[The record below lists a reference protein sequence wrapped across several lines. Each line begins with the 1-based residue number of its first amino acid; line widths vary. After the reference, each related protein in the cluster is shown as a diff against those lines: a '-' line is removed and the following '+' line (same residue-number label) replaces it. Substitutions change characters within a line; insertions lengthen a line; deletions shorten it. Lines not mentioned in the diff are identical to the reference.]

1 MSRKKLP
8 KSLSVE
14 VTSLVDTNA
23 RRPTL
28 EGHWLFFKYKRAN
41 IRPIVMDPQLNNLT
55 GDAQRAYTGAQAELE
70 ASTPPNQITQ
80 SEARSRSGGRLDR
93 DDEGRDGEQRYRR
106 IRQPA
111 IGSPGN
117 RAEVEAAP
125 ALQNSD
131 VNMVTGQPRT
141 QSAMSESTS
150 ESMASVQASWNA
162 RLAQGAYGG
171 GQSQGMTGSLGL
183 QDDHSQ
189 VGWTPSQHGYGHPT
203 SQMYGGYAGYSGNG
217 QLQQPPYGY
226 RYTDN
231 IGLHWVWNQFTYS
244 YEPDLAEEAAQHPLP
259 PSTVS
264 HHSGYA
270 PSTASLE
277 DRMQRLP
284 TGQVRTTS
292 RAARALIPKPWQ
304 NEALASLGSAGKA
317 RDARDLSP
325 PNSMLID
332 MGVIILNTTAAL
344 QNPPPGREWICDMRT
359 NHSTVASTCNRL
371 HTRRAA
377 PPTVQ
382 TR

>member
-1 MSRKKLP
+1 M
-8 KSLSVE
+8 E
-14 VTSLVDTNA
+14 VASLVATNA
-23 RRPTL
+23 GRPTP
-28 EGHWLFFKYKRAN
+28 EGHRLFFKYKRAN
-41 IRPIVMDPQLNNLT
+41 IRPIVMDPQSDNLT
-55 GDAQRAYTGAQAELE
+55 GDAQRASTGAQAELE

-93 DDEGRDGEQRYRR
+93 DDEGRDGERRHHR

-111 IGSPGN
+111 IGSPGD

-125 ALQNSD
+125 APQNSD
-131 VNMVTGQPRT
+131 GNIATGQPRT
-141 QSAMSESTS
+141 QSAMSESTN
-150 ESMASVQASWNA
+150 ESMASVHASWNA

-183 QDDHSQ
+183 LGEHSQ

-231 IGLHWVWNQFTYS
+231 LGQHWMWNQFTYS
-244 YEPDLAEEAAQHPLP
+244 YEPDLAEEAAQYSLP

-304 NEALASLGSAGKA
+304 NEALASLGGAGKA

>member
-1 MSRKKLP
+1 
-8 KSLSVE
+8 VE

-23 RRPTL
+23 GRPTL
-28 EGHWLFFKYKRAN
+28 EGHRLFFKYKRVN
-41 IRPIVMDPQLNNLT
+41 IRPIVMDPQPDNPT
-55 GDAQRAYTGAQAELE
+55 GDAQRASTGAQAELE

-80 SEARSRSGGRLDR
+80 SQARSRSGGRLDR
-93 DDEGRDGEQRYRR
+93 DDEGRDGERRYHR

-125 ALQNSD
+125 APQNSD
-131 VNMVTGQPRT
+131 GNIATGQPRT

-150 ESMASVQASWNA
+150 ESMASVHASWNA

-171 GQSQGMTGSLGL
+171 EQSQGMTGSLGL
-183 QDDHSQ
+183 LGEHSQ

-203 SQMYGGYAGYSGNG
+203 SQMYGGYAGYGGNG

-231 IGLHWVWNQFTYS
+231 LGLHWVWNQFTYS
-244 YEPDLAEEAAQHPLP
+244 YEPDLAEEAAQYSLP

-284 TGQVRTTS
+284 TGQVRITS
-292 RAARALIPKPWQ
+292 RAARA
-304 NEALASLGSAGKA
+304 
-317 RDARDLSP
+317 LSP

-332 MGVIILNTTAAL
+332 MDVIILNTTAAL
-344 QNPPPGREWICDMRT
+344 QNPPPGREWICDMSINQFT
-359 NHSTVASTCNRL
+359 
-371 HTRRAA
+371 
-377 PPTVQ
+377 
-382 TR
+382 